1 VLTLRLCPL
10 QKLGACLGK
19 GGYGAVYQALNM
31 KDGTSVA
38 VKQIE
43 ITATKNQTA
52 EQASKSLMEEIS
64 LLKTLSHPR
73 IVRYLDSQVTKDHLH
88 IVLE

>member
-1 VLTLRLCPL
+1 L
-10 QKLGACLGK
+10 QKLGDCLGK
-19 GGYGAVYQALNM
+19 GGYGAVYKALNM
-31 KDGTSVA
+31 KDGSTVA

-43 ITATKNQTA
+43 IQPTKTQTS
-52 EQASKSLMEEIS
+52 EQCSEALMEEID

-73 IVRYLDSQVTKDHLH
+73 IVRYLDSHVTKDHLH

>member
-1 VLTLRLCPL
+1 MY
-10 QKLGACLGK
+10 K
-19 GGYGAVYQALNM
+19 ALDM
-31 KDGTSVA
+31 TKGTSVA

-52 EQASKSLMEEIS
+52 EQASKALMEEIG

-73 IVRYLDSQVTKDHLH
+73 IVRYLDSHVTKDHLH